1 MEVSQMSHLKAMPGA
16 TRHFAPPAPGPKQG
30 YKTSNLKLR
39 PAELLYMVG
48 EKLDWSWYQHQ
59 IDAVIEDYNNGVPF
73 VEMAT
78 RLNRDYRE
86 VVNLIMELAEYG
98 RIKPRASGIF

>member
-1 MEVSQMSHLKAMPGA
+1 
-16 TRHFAPPAPGPKQG
+16 
-30 YKTSNLKLR
+30 
-39 PAELLYMVG
+39 MVG
-48 EKLDWSWYQHQ
+48 EKLDWSWYQWQ
-59 IDAVIEDYNNGVPF
+59 IDAAIEDYNAGVPLM
-73 VEMAT
+73 EMVH